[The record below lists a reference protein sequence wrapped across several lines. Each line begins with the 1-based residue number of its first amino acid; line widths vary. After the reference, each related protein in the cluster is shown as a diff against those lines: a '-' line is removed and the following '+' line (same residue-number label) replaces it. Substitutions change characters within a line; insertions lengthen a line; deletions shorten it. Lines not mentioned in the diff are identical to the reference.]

1 MTHGNHQPPQQRKP
15 AQESSN
21 AGVTSEPG
29 RDVRDGTATRVLVD
43 LREFI
48 GPNQRHAIKQA
59 CQGEEREFFLNKLEA
74 LAELIRTMAQTYDQD
89 GKGDQATAYLH
100 YYRGGCDWYI
110 TEKDRA
116 GAQLQAFGQAD
127 LGYGP
132 ELGYISLV
140 ELLACGV
147 ELDLHFTP
155 CTLAD
160 LARERE
166 ARAAGFGCVAAMADP
181 GFMGRLVAHSEAF
194 AEELGRAESGETPA
208 FARAFNL
215 LDKE

>member
-1 MTHGNHQPPQQRKP
+1 MTHGNHQQAQQQKP

-21 AGVTSEPG
+21 AGVTSG
-29 RDVRDGTATRVLVD
+29 QRVLVD
-43 LREFI
+43 LRDFM
-48 GPNQRHAIKQA
+48 GHAQRNAIKQA
-59 CQGEEREFFLNKLEA
+59 LLGEEREFFLDKLES
-74 LAELIRTMAQTYDQD
+74 LAGRIRSMAQTYDQD
-89 GKGDQATAYLH
+89 GKGDQATAFLH
-100 YYRGGCDWYI
+100 YFRGGCDWYI

-116 GAQLQAFGQAD
+116 GEQLQAFGQAD

-160 LARERE
+160 LAK
-166 ARAAGFGCVAAMADP
+166 A
-181 GFMGRLVAHSEAF
+181 SAF
-194 AEELGRAESGETPA
+194 TLR
-208 FARAFNL
+208 
-215 LDKE
+215 DKE

>member
-1 MTHGNHQPPQQRKP
+1 MTHGNHKQAQQQKP

-21 AGVTSEPG
+21 AGVTS
-29 RDVRDGTATRVLVD
+29 GTRMLMD
-43 LREFI
+43 LRGFI
-48 GPNQRHAIKQA
+48 GHAQRNAIQQA
-59 CQGEEREFFLNKLEA
+59 LTGEEREFFLDKLATLGEQ
-74 LAELIRTMAQTYDQD
+74 IRTMAQTYDQD
-89 GKGDQATAYLH
+89 GKGDRATAYLH
-100 YYRGGCDWYI
+100 YFRGGCDWYI

-116 GAQLQAFGQAD
+116 GEQLQAFGQAD

-140 ELLACGV
+140 ELLACGA

-160 LARERE
+160 LAKERE
-166 ARAAGFGCVAAMADP
+166 ARAAGFGCAAAMADP
-181 GFMGRLVAHSEAF
+181 GFMGRLMAHSEAF
-194 AEELGRAESGETPA
+194 AEELACAESGETPD